1 MRYVESTQPLTSDKL
16 EVKFPAIAYIDVAS
30 SVLPLGAA
38 LYGWRWL
45 ARERLVFFF
54 FTTIALITELATL
67 WMALRGI
74 TNLWV
79 LQFYNLSELLLML
92 VVFSA
97 WQKRKAL
104 RTSYWWA
111 GAFFAVF
118 WVAAKWAGLESF
130 SRPAHYTHTVSSA
143 ILVVI
148 ATLTLLD
155 VIRGEDV
162 ELLRD
167 MRFWV
172 ASGALLYFA
181 GNIMLFLLSGR
192 IAILGINDAM
202 TVYSI
207 HWIIDSVAN
216 VLYAGAFL
224 CMKRQV
230 A

>member
-1 MRYVESTQPLTSDKL
+1 LTTGVLDL
-16 EVKFPAIAYIDVAS
+16 KFPAIAYIDVAS
-30 SVLPLGAA
+30 SFLPLGVG
-38 LYGWRWL
+38 LFHWRRL
-45 ARERLVFFF
+45 AKEKLIFFL
-54 FTTIALITELATL
+54 FTTIALITELVTL
-67 WMALRGI
+67 RMALSGI
-74 TNLWV
+74 QNLWV
-79 LQFYNLSELLLML
+79 LQLYNLIELILML

-97 WQKRKAL
+97 WQKRRAL
-104 RTSYWWA
+104 RVAYWLM
-111 GAFFAVF
+111 GSLFIIF
-118 WVAAKWAGLESF
+118 WIAAKWTGLEKF
-130 SRPAHYTHTVSSA
+130 DEPTLYTHTVSST

-148 ATLTLLD
+148 ATMTLLD
-155 VIRGEDV
+155 LIRSEEV

-207 HWIIDSVAN
+207 HWSIDSVAN

-224 CMKRQV
+224 CMDRQV